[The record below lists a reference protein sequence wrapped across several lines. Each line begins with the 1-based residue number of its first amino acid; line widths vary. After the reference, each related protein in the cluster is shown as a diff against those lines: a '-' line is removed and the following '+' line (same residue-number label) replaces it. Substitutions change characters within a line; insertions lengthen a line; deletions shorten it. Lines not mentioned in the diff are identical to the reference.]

1 MDIRYCLY
9 ARKSSEDDERQALS
23 IDSQIKEMTEVA
35 RREKLNITEIRKES
49 HSAKASGQRS
59 VFNQLI
65 QDVRSDIFSGVIAWA
80 PDRLSRNAGDL
91 GSIVDLMDQ
100 GLLHEIRTQG
110 QTFTNSPNDK
120 FLLMILCSQA
130 KLENDNRRL
139 NVKRGLKNKAEM
151 GLRPCSAPLGYLH
164 QYVGERNKGTII
176 VDPDRAPI
184 IKQMF
189 IQVAERCTSGRT
201 LLRWLNDEIKF
212 TTRTGKPLALSG
224 IYRILNNPF
233 YYGEYE
239 YPTKSG
245 SWYKGKH
252 EPLITKSLF
261 NEVQAQLVTSP
272 KSRPGSKEFNFTKMI
287 RCGSCGAGITAEEH
301 FKNLKD
307 GGVRKYIYYH
317 CTQSHLDCK
326 QPYIRED
333 TLLEQLLSL
342 VDNINLNDLGI
353 KEKIEAEILRL
364 QKFSDSILGLTQK
377 IVTPE
382 IDVRLY
388 AKYILKEGTREE
400 KRELLGSLKS
410 RLYLET
416 RRLRLK

>member
-1 MDIRYCLY
+1 MSLAMANRYCLY

-23 IDSQIKEMTEVA
+23 IDSQIKEMSEVA
-35 RREKLNITEIRKES
+35 KRKKLEITEIRKES
-49 HSAKASGQRS
+49 HSAKASGQRP

-65 QDVRSDIFSGVIAWA
+65 QDIRSGIFSGVIAWA

-151 GLRPCSAPLGYLH
+151 GLRPCGAPLGYLH
-164 QYVGERNKGTII
+164 QYIGERNKGTIVI
-176 VDPDRAPI
+176 DPIRAPI
-184 IKQMF
+184 IKQIF
-189 IQVAERCTSGRT
+189 QSVAERCTSGRA
-201 LLRWLNDEIKF
+201 LLRWLNEEVKF

-239 YPTKSG
+239 YPMKSG
-245 SWYKGKH
+245 NWYKGQH
-252 EPLITKSLF
+252 EPLITKGLF
-261 NEVQAQLVTSP
+261 NEARAQLVVSP
-272 KSRPGSKEFNFTKMI
+272 KSRPGTKEFNFTKMI
-287 RCGSCGAGITAEEH
+287 RCNACGAGITTEEH

-307 GGVRKYIYYH
+307 GTIRKYIYYH
-317 CTQSHLDCK
+317 CTKSHLDCK
-326 QPYIRED
+326 QAYIRED
-333 TLLEQLLSL
+333 KLLEELLLMIDTIDLNQLDMQQKL
-342 VDNINLNDLGI
+342 
-353 KEKIEAEILRL
+353 EAEADRL
-364 QKFSDSILGLTQK
+364 QKFSKSILGK
-377 IVTPE
+377 IQQIIIPE
-382 IDVRLY
+382 VNIRTY
-388 AKYILKEGTREE
+388 AKYVLREGSQRV
-400 KRELLGSLKS
+400 SQNPH
-410 RLYLET
+410 
-416 RRLRLK
+416 LR